1 MRRTDTAGTRG
12 GGRGVRLKRGGYDAG
27 RMWAER
33 ERDKEVCPEK
43 DRLGNRAGALGVL
56 LGGSLEGHG

>member
-1 MRRTDTAGTRG
+1 M
-12 GGRGVRLKRGGYDAG
+12 KRGRYDAG
-27 RMWAER
+27 RMWEER

-56 LGGSLEGHG
+56 LGGPLEGHG